1 MLPSCPLK
9 KEPACATNPPKNG
22 NSTAKRKDVRFHAA
36 RFWAAPGSFAE
47 CLKIKGSKWLAAWKQ
62 NSKQTRCHASTTASS
77 CHANSCTSPWAITAI
92 TNSVET
98 AFGPTA
104 NDWTSHHVGPLFFAA
119 AGQDQDATRM
129 QNLSYTKALRK
140 QKWLGDVQ
148 IWKSSRVHKPV
159 SERWKQSQNG
169 KNATVMMR
177 TLSIS
182 RANPWED
189 LTHHHW
195 LVGAGYNGL
204 DSRKYLLIL
213 IKAGHRRKTNGYQD
227 LHSDQSETDY
237 RFEVLSKGN
246 CGQSSCAA
254 KHRPTDQN
262 RVLEK
267 TARCCR

>member
-1 MLPSCPLK
+1 MQHLQSCFERKIDGYRIGTASCPKHL
-9 KEPACATNPPKNG
+9 
-22 NSTAKRKDVRFHAA
+22 RR
-36 RFWAAPGSFAE
+36 
-47 CLKIKGSKWLAAWKQ
+47 
-62 NSKQTRCHASTTASS
+62 NSK
-77 CHANSCTSPWAITAI
+77 
-92 TNSVET
+92 
-98 AFGPTA
+98 
-104 NDWTSHHVGPLFFAA
+104 L
-119 AGQDQDATRM
+119 

-148 IWKSSRVHKPV
+148 IWKIRALFGLEEFTCSQTCIRALKAIPK
-159 SERWKQSQNG
+159 WK
-169 KNATVMMR
+169 KATAMMR
-177 TLSIS
+177 ILSIS

-213 IKAGHRRKTNGYQD
+213 IKAGHRRKTYGYQD

-254 KHRPTDQN
+254 KHRPTEQN